1 MPPQIARY
9 KTDLDLLKT
18 KHSLRI
24 LHHTDSLTQVVRMK
38 QNDKTVLNIWT
49 WKIILKKMKEY
60 VCKNKPSKTV
70 IKTKSIKE
78 IVNKHIKHQWEVFS
92 WYTYY
97 IKLNLFKSVRQPFIT
112 LNYKKEIMH
121 IFSLL
126 KKCIWVITKE
136 KQNKTNPNI
145 KEMGVIAE

>member
-1 MPPQIARY
+1 MKNNIEKNERICLQEQ
-9 KTDLDLLKT
+9 T
-18 KHSLRI
+18 K
-24 LHHTDSLTQVVRMK
+24 Q
-38 QNDKTVLNIWT
+38 
-49 WKIILKKMKEY
+49 
-60 VCKNKPSKTV
+60 TV

-126 KKCIWVITKE
+126 KKCIWVITQE